1 MRRARNSRKT
11 NRPTPFIIL
20 LLMVIGVGLFGI
32 WSWQKRQ
39 DEQMAAQAAEQA
51 AAEEDYPGKAAA
63 LTVDGEEYRLRGD
76 LDTYLIIGLD
86 KVTET
91 LSDPSY
97 YTNNQQADFL
107 FLMVVDKT
115 AKTYSAIHLN
125 RDAMTEIQRLGMSG
139 KRIGTFTGQLALAHT
154 FGSGGK
160 DSCRNTVAAVSRYLL
175 DVPVEHYFSLT
186 MDAIP
191 VINDLVGGVTVHID
205 DDFSAVDP
213 SLEQGKDILLKGKQA
228 LTFVRTRHH
237 VDDGS
242 NLSRMNRQ
250 RMYLNGLYEQ
260 MSRQLQES
268 DGFAAKLAGRIADF
282 SVSDLTTTELSNL
295 AEQLK
300 DYRFVGIRTIA
311 GEAVLGETYMEFYT
325 DEASLQSLVLE
336 LFFTKAKG

>member
-1 MRRARNSRKT
+1 MNRARKSRKT
-11 NRPTPFIIL
+11 NGPIVLIIL

-32 WSWQKRQ
+32 WQWQKRQ
-39 DEQMAAQAAEQA
+39 DEQAAEIA
-51 AAEEDYPGKAAA
+51 AAAEAEEDYLGKR
-63 LTVDGEEYRLRGD
+63 LVLNVDGEDYALRSD

-86 KVTET
+86 KVTDT

-97 YTNNQQADFL
+97 HTNNQQADFL

-115 AKTYSAIHLN
+115 AKSYTAIHLN

-139 KRIGTFTGQLALAHT
+139 KKIGTFTGQLALSHT
-154 FGSGGK
+154 FGSGDK
-160 DSCRNTVAAVSRYLL
+160 DSCRNTVLAVSRYLL